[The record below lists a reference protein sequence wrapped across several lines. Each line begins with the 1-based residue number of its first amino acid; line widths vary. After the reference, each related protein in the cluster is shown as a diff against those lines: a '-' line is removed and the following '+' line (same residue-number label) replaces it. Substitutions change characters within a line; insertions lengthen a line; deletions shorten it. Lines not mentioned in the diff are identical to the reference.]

1 MAGRDLERRREE
13 EEEKKKKKKKKK
25 RERERERER
34 ETTGAPPS
42 SRQTTRVSDVRRQ
55 TSDLK
60 CTGETGTV
68 RTSRE

>member
-1 MAGRDLERRREE
+1 MGKDASKWREE
-13 EEEKKKKKKKKK
+13 TSKEEEKKKKKKKK
-25 RERERERER
+25 ERERER

>member
-13 EEEKKKKKKKKK
+13 EEEKKKKKKKK
-25 RERERERER
+25 ERERER